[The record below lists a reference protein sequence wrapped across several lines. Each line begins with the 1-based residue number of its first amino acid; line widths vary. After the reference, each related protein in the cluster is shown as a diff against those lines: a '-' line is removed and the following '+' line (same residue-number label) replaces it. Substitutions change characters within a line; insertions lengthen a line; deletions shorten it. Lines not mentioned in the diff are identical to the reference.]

1 MKFSY
6 NCFLLILLVISIILF
21 NSFTKT
27 KTGFQNYNSSTTF
40 NTNSSNWSP
49 GLIKRF
55 NIYQTTISKNI
66 THFDLEILQKQATPL
81 EVEHLLETGY
91 WPWSEELQN
100 EYLNKV
106 LYNKI
111 IKIEPKYALDYAMK
125 TYNRNAARELLA
137 WNSKEGQFLLY
148 GGVSGTS
155 EKSGT
160 SENNGTSEK
169 SEKSLEK
176 NTIKCST
183 DSNGNSVMEKTV
195 FNGMNLWNGYNT
207 SVVKPEDIPKEM
219 PGFTFVNNP
228 CDPCVAL
235 NSPGDFSCP
244 FKLNIKGDDSI
255 SNPWKSL
262 WGL

>member
-1 MKFSY
+1 MF
-6 NCFLLILLVISIILF
+6 FIILLVISIILF

-27 KTGFQNYNSSTTF
+27 KTGFQNYNS
-40 NTNSSNWSP
+40 NTSNNWSP
-49 GLIKRF
+49 DLIKRF

-66 THFDLEILQKQATPL
+66 TNFDLEILQKQATPL
-81 EVEHLLETGY
+81 EVEQLLETGY
-91 WPWSEELQN
+91 WPWPEELQN

-137 WNSKEGQFLLY
+137 WNTKEGQFLLY
-148 GGVSGTS
+148 GGISGT
-155 EKSGT
+155 
-160 SENNGTSEK
+160 
-169 SEKSLEK
+169 K
-176 NTIKCST
+176 NTKNVNDINVNDTIKCST

-195 FNGMNLWNGYNT
+195 FNGMNLWNGYMNTNT

-219 PGFTFVNNP
+219 PGFAFVKNS

-244 FKLNIKGDDSI
+244 FKLNIKGNDSI

>member
-6 NCFLLILLVISIILF
+6 NMFFLILLVVSIILF

-27 KTGFQNYNSSTTF
+27 KTGFQNYNSST
-40 NTNSSNWSP
+40 WSP
-49 GLIKRF
+49 DLIKRF

-66 THFDLEILQKQATPL
+66 TNFDLEILQKQATPL
-81 EVEHLLETGY
+81 EVEQLLETGY
-91 WPWSEELQN
+91 WPWPEELQN

-148 GGVSGTS
+148 GGISGKS
-155 EKSGT
+155 DISDKSG
-160 SENNGTSEK
+160 K
-169 SEKSLEK
+169 SDISDKNLEK

-195 FNGMNLWNGYNT
+195 FNGMNLWNGYMNT
-207 SVVKPEDIPKEM
+207 NTYVVKPEDIPKEM

-244 FKLNIKGDDSI
+244 FKLNIKGNDSI

>member
-27 KTGFQNYNSSTTF
+27 KTGFQNYNSST
-40 NTNSSNWSP
+40 WSP
-49 GLIKRF
+49 DLIKRF

-66 THFDLEILQKQATPL
+66 TNFDLEILQKQATPL
-81 EVEHLLETGY
+81 EVEQLLETGY
-91 WPWSEELQN
+91 WPWPEELQN

-148 GGVSGTS
+148 GGISGKS
-155 EKSGT
+155 DISDKSG
-160 SENNGTSEK
+160 K
-169 SEKSLEK
+169 SDISDKNLEK

-195 FNGMNLWNGYNT
+195 FNGMNLWNGYMNT
-207 SVVKPEDIPKEM
+207 NTYVVKPEDIPKEM

-244 FKLNIKGDDSI
+244 FKLNIKGNDSI

>member
-1 MKFSY
+1 M
-6 NCFLLILLVISIILF
+6 LF

-27 KTGFQNYNSSTTF
+27 KTGFKNYNSNKWPSD
-40 NTNSSNWSP
+40 
-49 GLIKRF
+49 LIKRF

-81 EVEHLLETGY
+81 EAEQLLKTGY
-91 WPWSEELQN
+91 WPWPEELQN

-148 GGVSGTS
+148 GGISEISEIS
-155 EKSGT
+155 EK
-160 SENNGTSEK
+160 
-169 SEKSLEK
+169 K

-183 DSNGNSVMEKTV
+183 DSNGNSIMEKTV
-195 FNGMNLWNGYNT
+195 FNGMNLWNGYMNTNT

-219 PGFTFVNNP
+219 PGFTFVKNP

-244 FKLNIKGDDSI
+244 FKLNIKGNDSI

>member
-40 NTNSSNWSP
+40 NTNYNSSTTFNNWSP
-49 GLIKRF
+49 DLIKRF

-81 EVEHLLETGY
+81 EVEQLLETGY

-148 GGVSGTS
+148 GGIIGT
-155 EKSGT
+155 
-160 SENNGTSEK
+160 NNTNNVNNINVN
-169 SEKSLEK
+169 

-195 FNGMNLWNGYNT
+195 FNGMNLWNGYMNTNT

-255 SNPWKSL
+255 SNPRKRL

>member
-40 NTNSSNWSP
+40 NNWSP
-49 GLIKRF
+49 DLIKRF

-81 EVEHLLETGY
+81 EVEQLLETGY

-148 GGVSGTS
+148 GGIIGTS
-155 EKSGT
+155 R
-160 SENNGTSEK
+160 TSEK
-169 SEKSLEK
+169 SEKNLEK

-195 FNGMNLWNGYNT
+195 FNGMNLWNGYMNSNT

>member
-40 NTNSSNWSP
+40 NTNYNSSNWSP
-49 GLIKRF
+49 DLIKRF

-81 EVEHLLETGY
+81 EVEQLLETGY

-148 GGVSGTS
+148 GGIIGTS
-155 EKSGT
+155 EKS
-160 SENNGTSEK
+160 
-169 SEKSLEK
+169 EK

-195 FNGMNLWNGYNT
+195 FNGMNLWNGYMNTNT

>member
-27 KTGFQNYNSSTTF
+27 KTGFQNYNSSTRF

-49 GLIKRF
+49 DLIKRF

-148 GGVSGTS
+148 GGIIGT
-155 EKSGT
+155 
-160 SENNGTSEK
+160 NNTK
-169 SEKSLEK
+169 NVNDINVN

-195 FNGMNLWNGYNT
+195 FNGMNLWNGYINTNT

>member
-6 NCFLLILLVISIILF
+6 NMFFLILLVVSIILF

-27 KTGFQNYNSSTTF
+27 KTGFQNYNSST
-40 NTNSSNWSP
+40 WSP
-49 GLIKRF
+49 DLIKRF

-66 THFDLEILQKQATPL
+66 TNFDLEILQKQATPL
-81 EVEHLLETGY
+81 EVEQLLETGY
-91 WPWSEELQN
+91 WPWPEELQN

-148 GGVSGTS
+148 GGIIGT
-155 EKSGT
+155 
-160 SENNGTSEK
+160 NNTNNVNNINVN
-169 SEKSLEK
+169 

-195 FNGMNLWNGYNT
+195 FNGMNLWNGYINTNT

-262 WGL
+262 WGIIKNFI

>member
-40 NTNSSNWSP
+40 NTNYNSSNWSP
-49 GLIKRF
+49 DLIKRF

-81 EVEHLLETGY
+81 EVEQLLETGY

-148 GGVSGTS
+148 GGIIGT
-155 EKSGT
+155 
-160 SENNGTSEK
+160 NNTNNVNNINVN
-169 SEKSLEK
+169 

-183 DSNGNSVMEKTV
+183 DSNGNSVMETV
-195 FNGMNLWNGYNT
+195 FNGMNLWNGYMNTNT

>member
-6 NCFLLILLVISIILF
+6 NMFFIILLVISIILF

-27 KTGFQNYNSSTTF
+27 KTGFQNYNTNTNSSTNSSTTF
-40 NTNSSNWSP
+40 NKWSP
-49 GLIKRF
+49 DLIKQF
-55 NIYQTTISKNI
+55 NIYQTTISKNT

-81 EVEHLLETGY
+81 EVEQLLETGY
-91 WPWSEELQN
+91 WPWPEELQN

-111 IKIEPKYALDYAMK
+111 IKIEPKYALDYAMR

-148 GGVSGTS
+148 GGISGTSDISGTS
-155 EKSGT
+155 EK
-160 SENNGTSEK
+160 N
-169 SEKSLEK
+169 LEK

-195 FNGMNLWNGYNT
+195 FNGMNLWNGYMNSNT
-207 SVVKPEDIPKEM
+207 SVVKPEDIPKAM

-244 FKLNIKGDDSI
+244 FKLNIKGDDII
-255 SNPWKSL
+255 SKPWKSL